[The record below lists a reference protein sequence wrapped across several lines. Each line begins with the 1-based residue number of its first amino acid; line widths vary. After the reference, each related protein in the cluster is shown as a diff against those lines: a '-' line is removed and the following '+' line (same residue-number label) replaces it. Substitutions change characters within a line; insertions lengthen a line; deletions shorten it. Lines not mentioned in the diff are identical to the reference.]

1 MPIQVASHAGFC
13 SGVNRAVACAHQ
25 AAEEAKTLGV
35 PCYSLGEVIHNPA
48 VVASLQAQGL
58 NAVDSPEEAGGG
70 LLVIRSHG
78 VGPQVLERARKAAQ
92 KTVDCTCAFVHHVQ
106 QLVHASSSDGRPVIL
121 LGDAG
126 HPEVIGILG
135 WCQSESFV
143 IESEA
148 QADQLPD
155 RCAEALVVSQTT
167 FPPTRWEALTR
178 HLLSRFPNLRLR
190 KTICQA
196 TARRQSEAEELSK
209 RADKMIVVGGRK
221 SANTRKLAETCRK
234 WCPDTFLVEDASE
247 LSQHQFNPAR
257 ELIGITA
264 GASTPA
270 WSLKEVVDKM
280 YDMELNEK
288 MDPETP
294 IQEPDTQADPIPQE
308 AEAVQPEEPVT
319 PEASEAAP
327 ETEAPEEEAPVT
339 EEAAPEA
346 PAEEA
351 APETEASEE
360 AAPEADASVEE
371 EAPAE
376 EEEPEAPA
384 VPKEQSMMEMAAD
397 SFTRIRAR
405 QVILGKVVQLT
416 EDEVS
421 VNIGYKSDG
430 LLSRAELVDKDV
442 ELGDEIEVEVVK
454 VNDGEGNVILSQ
466 RNIVNRKVW
475 EEIKGKFEANEL
487 VDGVGKEAV
496 KGGLLADIQ
505 GVRAFI
511 PASHLAQRYVD
522 KISQFIGQ
530 DMKLK
535 IIEIDDSKKR
545 VVASRKEALA
555 IENAARKED
564 VWATL
569 EEGAVVKGVVRRFT
583 NFGAFVDLGGVDG
596 LIHVSDLSWSRNI
609 VPSQVLRANQ
619 EVEVKIL
626 SLDRDRDRI
635 ALGYKQLQPRPWDN
649 VEEKY
654 PVGTILERKVVRVR
668 DFGAFVELE
677 PGVDGLVHI
686 SQVAPTRIERVED
699 VLSPGQ
705 DVRVKV
711 LAVDPVAKRISLSVR
726 EAMED
731 TVMDYSADI
740 PGEPEADYGVYED
753 QPIAAA
759 EVAATAPAERQE
771 TSLELAMRKA
781 REELMAKEQE
791 AAEQED
797 APVEEEE
804 APEAAEAAEET
815 VEEEAQVDEEAVAE
829 EAQAEETPEE
839 SESDET

>member
-1 MPIQVASHAGFC
+1 MPIKVAKHAGFC
-13 SGVNRAVACAHQ
+13 MGVSRAVASAEL
-25 AAEEAKTLGV
+25 AADEAKALGI
-35 PCYSLGEVIHNPA
+35 PCFSLGELIHNPA
-48 VVASLQAQGL
+48 VVAALREKGMR
-58 NAVDSPEEAGGG
+58 AVSDPEEARGG

-78 VGPQVLERARKAAQ
+78 VSPEVHRAAEGIAQ

-106 QLVHASSSDGRPVIL
+106 QLVFASSSSGRPVIL
-121 LGDAG
+121 LGDAA

-135 WCQSESFV
+135 WCQAASYV
-143 IESEA
+143 IETET

-155 RCAEALVVSQTT
+155 SCAEALVVSQTT
-167 FPPTRWEALTR
+167 FPPSRWDALTQ
-178 HLLSRFPNLRLR
+178 HLLKRFPGLRLKR
-190 KTICQA
+190 TICQA
-196 TARRQSEAEELSK
+196 TGLRQSEAEALAK
-209 RADKMIVVGGRK
+209 VADKMIVVGGRQ

-234 WCPDTFLVEDASE
+234 WCPDTFLVENASE
-247 LSQHQFNPAR
+247 LPLHQLDPAR

-280 YDMELNEK
+280 HDMELNEK
-288 MDPETP
+288 MN
-294 IQEPDTQADPIPQE
+294 QEPQDQEPEVQAEPVPQE
-308 AEAVQPEEPVT
+308 PEAEMAPQAEAD
-319 PEASEAAP
+319 A
-327 ETEAPEEEAPVT
+327 
-339 EEAAPEA
+339 EAAPEA
-346 PAEEA
+346 EA
-351 APETEASEE
+351 TA
-360 AAPEADASVEE
+360 E

-376 EEEPEAPA
+376 AEAEAESPVAEEPAAPV
-384 VPKEQSMMEMAAD
+384 VPKEMSLMEQAAESM
-397 SFTRIRAR
+397 TRIR
-405 QVILGKVVQLT
+405 QGQTIVGKVVQLT
-416 EDEVS
+416 DDEVC

-430 LLSRAELVDKDV
+430 LIKRDELVDKDV

-475 EEIKGKFEANEL
+475 EEIKAKYEAGEL
-487 VDGVGKEAV
+487 VDGLGKEAV

-545 VVASRKEALA
+545 VVASRKEAMTM
-555 IENAARKED
+555 ENAARKD
-564 VWATL
+564 AVWANL
-569 EEGAVVKGVVRRFT
+569 EEGAIVKGVVRRFT

-609 VPSQVLRANQ
+609 VPSQVLKANQ

-626 SLDRDRDRI
+626 SLDPERDRI

-654 PVGTILERKVVRVR
+654 PAGTILERKVVRIR

-686 SQVAPTRIERVED
+686 SQVAPTRIEKVED
-699 VLSPGQ
+699 VLAPGQ
-705 DVRVKV
+705 EVRVKV
-711 LAVDPVAKRISLSVR
+711 LAVDPVAKRISLSIR

-731 TVMDYSADI
+731 NVMDYHTDI
-740 PGEPEADYGVYED
+740 PGEGEAAPHAEAVQAYAEEAPAAQPEAEADR
-753 QPIAAA
+753 P
-759 EVAATAPAERQE
+759 E

-791 AAEQED
+791 VSEQVAEK
-797 APVEEEE
+797 
-804 APEAAEAAEET
+804 AEALEAT
-815 VEEEAQVDEEAVAE
+815 VEEAVESAKDTAEEAVEAAREKAEEVVESAE
-829 EAQAEETPEE
+829 EAAQEVLEEVAEVAEEKEPK
-839 SESDET
+839 DEA

>member
-1 MPIQVASHAGFC
+1 MPLHVASHAGFC
-13 SGVNRAVACAHQ
+13 MGVSNAVACAQ
-25 AAEEAKTLGV
+25 EAAREAKTLGI
-35 PCYSLGEVIHNPA
+35 PCYSLGEVIHNPS
-48 VVASLQAQGL
+48 VVASLREQGL
-58 NAVDSPEEAGGG
+58 TAVDTPGEASGG

-78 VGPQVLERARKAAQ
+78 VSPRVLEAAREAAK

-106 QLVHASSSDGRPVIL
+106 QLVHQSSRDGRPVII
-121 LGDAG
+121 LGDAA
-126 HPEVIGILG
+126 HPEVVGIIG
-135 WCQSESFV
+135 WCQAERFV
-143 IESEA
+143 VEDEA

-155 RCAEALVVSQTT
+155 SCAEALVVSQTT
-167 FPPTRWEALTR
+167 FPPFRWDALTR
-178 HLLSRFPNLRLR
+178 HLLSRFPDLRLK

-196 TARRQSEAEELSK
+196 TALRQAEAEELSK

-234 WCPDTFLVEDASE
+234 WCPDTFLVENASE
-247 LSQHQFNPAR
+247 LSLYPLTPAR

-288 MDPETP
+288 KDPETP
-294 IQEPDTQADPIPQE
+294 IQETDTQADPIPQDSE
-308 AEAVQPEEPVT
+308 AIRAEEPAQAEAPAA
-319 PEASEAAP
+319 EAH
-327 ETEAPEEEAPVT
+327 
-339 EEAAPEA
+339 APEA
-346 PAEEA
+346 EEAEPAEEA
-351 APETEASEE
+351 EAEATAETGEAEPETQPE
-360 AAPEADASVEE
+360 APEAEAEVE
-371 EAPAE
+371 AG
-376 EEEPEAPA
+376 EEEPAAP
-384 VPKEQSMMEMAAD
+384 PITKEQSMMEMAAD
-397 SFTRIRAR
+397 SFSRIRAR
-405 QVILGKVVQLT
+405 QVITGKVVQLT
-416 EDEVS
+416 ENEVS

-430 LLSRAELVDKDV
+430 LLSRSELVDKDV
-442 ELGDEIEVEVVK
+442 QLGDEIEVEIVK

-475 EEIKGKFEANEL
+475 EEIKGKYESGEL

-555 IENAARKED
+555 IENAAIREA
-564 VWATL
+564 VWSNL
-569 EEGAVVKGVVRRFT
+569 HEGQVVKGVVRRFT

-609 VPSQVLRANQ
+609 VPSAVLKANQ

-626 SLDRDRDRI
+626 SLDRERDRI

-654 PVGTILERKVVRVR
+654 PVGSILERKVVRVR

-699 VLSPGQ
+699 VLTPGQ

-711 LAVDPVAKRISLSVR
+711 LSVDPVAKRISLSIR

-731 TVMDYSADI
+731 TVLDYSADI
-740 PGEPEADYGVYED
+740 PGEAEVDYGGAYER
-753 QPIAAA
+753 PVEGAR
-759 EVAATAPAERQE
+759 EVASAAPAERQE
-771 TSLELAMRKA
+771 TTLELAMRKA
-781 REELMAKEQE
+781 REELMAKEEQE
-791 AAEQED
+791 APQEED
-797 APVEEEE
+797 DSAD
-804 APEAAEAAEET
+804 AAEEA
-815 VEEEAQVDEEAVAE
+815 EETAQETASEPAEEVAE
-829 EAQAEETPEE
+829 ESAEEPGEDPTEE
-839 SESDET
+839 A